1 MSNISQLESE
11 KSQAVEEK
19 GRLERQLG
27 RVNQQLE
34 ESEQVIAQ
42 IQREIAELEQL
53 KPITDTTPRSRE
65 QSSTKTGIKL
75 TWREGKKA
83 PCRMSN
89 HHYAAVDG
97 STLYVR
103 TLDRVVYAYSNSTS
117 SWSQF
122 PKSPTNSC
130 PSVIINNLLTLVG
143 GYNTG
148 SGIVTKQL
156 FSVTE
161 GWRWTTEFPPMP
173 TKRWGS
179 TALCTGIT
187 LIIAG
192 GKTEQDSELKT
203 VEIMNTATK
212 QWSTAADLPQPTSFA
227 PAAVCGNQFYILGKS
242 NMYKCSVNALI
253 QPDKSFGS
261 FLRNRWKKV
270 AAPPIK
276 ETTCVS
282 IYGRLLA
289 IGGEDSD
296 KEPTTAVHMYN
307 PSTDSWEIISH
318 MGTTRCKCIAAVLPD
333 NQLMVVGG
341 YTVYGETDS
350 MELAA
355 IVTGFVQC

>member
-1 MSNISQLESE
+1 
-11 KSQAVEEK
+11 
-19 GRLERQLG
+19 
-27 RVNQQLE
+27 
-34 ESEQVIAQ
+34 
-42 IQREIAELEQL
+42 
-53 KPITDTTPRSRE
+53 
-65 QSSTKTGIKL
+65 
-75 TWREGKKA
+75 
-83 PCRMSN
+83 
-89 HHYAAVDG
+89 
-97 STLYVR
+97 
-103 TLDRVVYAYSNSTS
+103 
-117 SWSQF
+117 
-122 PKSPTNSC
+122 
-130 PSVIINNLLTLVG
+130 
-143 GYNTG
+143 
-148 SGIVTKQL
+148 
-156 FSVTE
+156 
-161 GWRWTTEFPPMP
+161 
-173 TKRWGS
+173 
-179 TALCTGIT
+179 
-187 LIIAG
+187 
-192 GKTEQDSELKT
+192 
-203 VEIMNTATK
+203 
-212 QWSTAADLPQPTSFA
+212 
-227 PAAVCGNQFYILGKS
+227 
-242 NMYKCSVNALI
+242 MYKCSVNALI